1 VSRQVNKTA
10 ISTEPPCWGSGELG
24 LVPAALASA
33 LKGVRVSGLALNT
46 KSRKL
51 SWFHPE
57 INHLMTSTWV
67 KTLSSFSVDDPSMT
81 FLDVAVSSVQ
91 KIYVD
96 NPDRLDVPVVTLPLD
111 RVDYALRIPLE
122 MRTWDLVVGC
132 GVETDH
138 DMCTLLMGTFREM
151 CDRLGDVRA
160 ALDLAVTGSSWLVAN
175 ESGSYGFLAPVMP
188 GSFVEAVEL
197 TRVRAFRGSGWLPSS
212 PQYTAMFADVM
223 GRRWS
228 IGISKPWTL
237 QQCSDEIGVTR
248 ERIRQMELLALWE
261 SPSRSWGRPSV
272 LEAMYEQLVDF
283 ENSSIAVSN
292 GGEAV
297 DRETAID
304 FLVRWGY
311 PAEDFD
317 APWSVTD
324 ELDLHGIKWSKV
336 QSVAYGESEK
346 LGFISL
352 VELRHHI
359 AEQFPALVG
368 EMFDDVIDRLVLY
381 SDLPHGFVYLNNKR
395 SSWVEGW
402 LSKLHSVLGQ
412 LSFEE
417 TYKALERACTV
428 RVPRLVFPP
437 RGVVKEFLVRHPKYW
452 SVDGMVGLQN
462 PVHHQIDGVEKW
474 LREQIE
480 SCTGTVIHKTEL
492 WNRAREAGVK
502 GGTLNV
508 YTMYHLL
515 FKPCGSGCVTMTG
528 LQPSSVAIEL
538 AQIRAKAIRV
548 GTRRSELSILDGVVS
563 LEVEA
568 GNDLLDTGV
577 LSTSKEMRT
586 MIENK
591 TFKIMSAGSQH
602 GTARWS
608 NGMLTGFSTVL
619 QVMGV
624 QPGEEVVLSFDT
636 ASGDV
641 NVKLAVE

>member
-10 ISTEPPCWGSGELG
+10 ISTEPACWGSGELE
-24 LVPAALASA
+24 LAPAALAGA
-33 LKGVRVSGLALNT
+33 LKGVHVSGLTLNT

-51 SWFHPE
+51 SLFHPE
-57 INHLMTSTWV
+57 LKDLMTSTWT
-67 KTLSSFSVDDPSMT
+67 KTLSSFSVDDPSMNL
-81 FLDVAVSSVQ
+81 LDVAVASIQ
-91 KIYVD
+91 KVYVE
-96 NPDRLDVPVVTLPLD
+96 NPDRLDVPVVTSPLD
-111 RVDYALRIPLE
+111 RVDHALQLPLE
-122 MRTWDLVVGC
+122 MRTWDFVFGC

-160 ALDLAVTGSSWLVAN
+160 ALDVAVTGSSWLVAN

-197 TRVRAFRGSGWLPSS
+197 MRLRAFRGSGWLPSS
-212 PQYTAMFADVM
+212 PQYTAVFADVM
-223 GRRWS
+223 GKRWS

-237 QQCSDEIGVTR
+237 QQCSDEIGLTR
-248 ERIRQMELLALWE
+248 ERIRQVERFALWD
-261 SPSRSWGRPSV
+261 SPARSWGRARV

-283 ENSSIAVSN
+283 DNSSIAVSDD
-292 GGEAV
+292 GEVV

-311 PAEDFD
+311 PAEDFET
-317 APWSVTD
+317 PWSVTD

-381 SDLPHGFVYLNNKR
+381 SDLPHGYVYLNNKR
-395 SSWVEGW
+395 GSWVEGW

-452 SVDGMVGLQN
+452 CVDGMVGLQN

-474 LREQIE
+474 MREQIE

-492 WNRAREAGVK
+492 WDRAREAGVK

-515 FKPCGSGCVTMTG
+515 FKPCGSG
-528 LQPSSVAIEL
+528 
-538 AQIRAKAIRV
+538 
-548 GTRRSELSILDGVVS
+548 
-563 LEVEA
+563 
-568 GNDLLDTGV
+568 
-577 LSTSKEMRT
+577 
-586 MIENK
+586 
-591 TFKIMSAGSQH
+591 
-602 GTARWS
+602 
-608 NGMLTGFSTVL
+608 
-619 QVMGV
+619 
-624 QPGEEVVLSFDT
+624 
-636 ASGDV
+636 
-641 NVKLAVE
+641 